1 MSDFGNDDSIT
12 TTLSDFDFDKLLE
25 LSTSDEHKESFDKLF
40 RHNRIKNVI
49 DELLN
54 NSKCSIGFDVVGDDD
69 SITTTFSFKYP
80 RSNVESNN
88 V

>member
-1 MSDFGNDDSIT
+1 MSEIN
-12 TTLSDFDFDKLLE
+12 FDKLL
-25 LSTSDEHKESFDKLF
+25 SMSNDDDHKETFDKLF

-54 NSKCSIGFDVVGDDD
+54 NPKCSIGFDVVGDDD

-80 RSNVESNN
+80 RSVSE
-88 V
+88 

>member
-1 MSDFGNDDSIT
+1 M
-12 TTLSDFDFDKLLE
+12 SDFDFDKLLA
-25 LSTSDEHKESFDKLF
+25 LSNGNEHKESFDKLF

-54 NSKCSIGFDVVGDDD
+54 NPKCSIGFDVIGDDS
-69 SITTTFSFKYP
+69 SISTVITFKYP